1 MVYLFRKDNLIGL
14 NKFVDHR
21 YICKSTDVSLNRMV
35 KTSNDY
41 LSDILK
47 LNLKDSE
54 FQWLKSVVAQISKA
68 QSRKD
73 LYMAYSLCT
82 AKIQD
87 ESITDF
93 GSRDFEWKDYLE
105 IQKATTLEISRVF
118 ILSSVLEAGE
128 GFLKPVQQLIQ
139 VADKTELET
148 FLKYLVF
155 LPEPKDFK
163 FAAVEALRTNIAT
176 VFNAISQYNPYPS
189 EYFTLSE
196 WNQMYLKAAFM
207 QQDLKRIVEIDK
219 MANKDL
225 ARIISDYAHERW
237 AASRDVDPMFWRPVS
252 NFLEGHLIEDVERL
266 FKSEVEREQK
276 AATLVC
282 FHSTSVEAKKLLD
295 TYHTHL
301 QNVEQGDITWKNL

>member
-1 MVYLFRKDNLIGL
+1 M
-14 NKFVDHR
+14 
-21 YICKSTDVSLNRMV
+21 T
-35 KTSNDY
+35 KTSKDY

-47 LNLKDSE
+47 LNLSE
-54 FQWLKSVVAQISKA
+54 PEFHWLTSAVAQISNTK
-68 QSRKD
+68 SRKD
-73 LYMAYSLCT
+73 LYITYSLCT
-82 AKIQD
+82 SKID
-87 ESITDF
+87 DRPITDF
-93 GSRDFEWKDYLE
+93 GSQDFEWKDYLE
-105 IQKATTLEISRVF
+105 IQKASTLEVSRIF

-128 GFLKPVQQLIQ
+128 EFLKPVQQLIQ

-148 FLKYLVF
+148 FLKYLVL
-155 LPEPKDFK
+155 LPEPKNFK

-189 EYFTLSE
+189 EYFTTAE

-207 QQDLKRIVEIDK
+207 QQDLKKIPEIGK

-252 NFLEGHLIEDVERL
+252 NFLEDNLVDDIESL
-266 FKSEVEREQK
+266 FKSEEEREQK